1 MHKKPK
7 QKIHNMKIYEK
18 EVKYRTQ
25 FKMKMKKMINE
36 NISILTIICT
46 SKQSLRQKP
55 DTTVA
60 MNVNECPPVTQFIL

>member
-46 SKQSLRQKP
+46 SKQSLR
-55 DTTVA
+55 
-60 MNVNECPPVTQFIL
+60 